1 MTWLLVLVGGAVGA
15 PLRYLVD
22 QQVSRG
28 RQGRV
33 PWGTLT
39 ANLLACALLGFVA
52 SYAGASPEAV
62 ALLGTGVAGALSTW
76 STFGFEIVR
85 LAETRAGR
93 AAAAYA
99 LLSLGT
105 GLLVAS
111 GAGALA
117 RALS

>member
-1 MTWLLVLVGGAVGA
+1 MTWVLVLLGGAVGA

-22 QQVSRG
+22 QRVSAG
-28 RQGRV
+28 RSGRF

-62 ALLGTGVAGALSTW
+62 ALLGTGAAGALSTW
-76 STFGFEIVR
+76 STLGFEVVR

-93 AAAAYA
+93 LAAAYA
-99 LLSLGT
+99 ILSVVT

-111 GAGALA
+111 VAGALA
-117 RALS
+117 RAMS